1 MSKAKT
7 PKKITE
13 NLVRAAI
20 HTQWVQ
26 ELGQERCIQ
35 IVTKFAA
42 TQVAR
47 AIVDTT
53 LSNDTTLSKDGQ
65 SRWVKWATDVFQTT
79 MEERL
84 TADCGT
90 PHVATARKQNEQSN
104 DEIHNV

>member
-1 MSKAKT
+1 MFKAKT

-26 ELGQERCIQ
+26 ELGQERSIQ

-65 SRWVKWATDVFQTT
+65 SRWVKWATDMFQTT
-79 MEERL
+79 MEEWL
-84 TADCGT
+84 TSKAGAKILQRSLCSILAPG
-90 PHVATARKQNEQSN
+90 P
-104 DEIHNV
+104 